1 MDHDEQRALA
11 RYADIST
18 EAASFRLRAARLS
31 LGLTQKEM
39 ADEVGAKPGS
49 YSTYET
55 GRVHPPLAV
64 IRHLYRAYNIDFNFI
79 LYGDFRRLPADTQE
93 PIFDALLELQSPE
106 GRAEGSG

>member
-1 MDHDEQRALA
+1 VDHDEKRALA

-93 PIFDALLELQSPE
+93 RIFDALLELQSPE